1 MLLLRRRSVPC
12 FALAFLA
19 GSLLSASAIEPSS
32 ATETSFPFGSELVLD
47 AQPLP
52 GSKRVPMIEIEQNGD
67 ASFYLWCA
75 SARGSANVGADT
87 ISLTPTTAL
96 PSQCTI
102 DQISRDADLLTQ
114 LSQMTGWR
122 RQGDEVD
129 LTGPAMLRF
138 RLMTN

>member
-1 MLLLRRRSVPC
+1 MMPWLRRLAC
-12 FALAFLA
+12 CLAFA
-19 GSLLSASAIEPSS
+19 GAAGAVIPAG

-47 AQPLP
+47 APPLP
-52 GSKRVPMIEIEQNGD
+52 GSRRVPMIEVDDNGA

-96 PSQCTI
+96 PSQCTP
-102 DQISRDADLLTQ
+102 DQISRDADLLAQ
-114 LSQMTGWR
+114 LAQVTSWR
-122 RQGDEVD
+122 RQGDEID
-129 LTGPAMLRF
+129 LLGTTNLRF